1 MTAPTV
7 HAGPVL
13 WDTGA
18 IEAQLRARYPRVL
31 LWWSNLNGSWM
42 AMVLRPTSHPVGDEL
57 LEATTPA
64 ELEQRLAA
72 AGVRP
77 VHHPPQS
84 PTVPGAGGMVADIW
98 SRPLPPLPSPPPQ
111 RVAPVPPPPERPEQP
126 ERPGP
131 PKRPER
137 PRRRRWLA
145 RLLDRLTYTGED
157 WDW

>member
-1 MTAPTV
+1 MTAATV
-7 HAGPVL
+7 HAVPVK
-13 WDTGA
+13 WDTAA
-18 IEAQLRARYPRVL
+18 IEAQLHARYPRVL
-31 LWWSNLNGSWM
+31 LWWSNLNASWM

-57 LEATTPA
+57 LEAATPA

-77 VHHPPQS
+77 IHPPQS
-84 PTVPGAGGMVADIW
+84 PPVPGTGGMVAGIW
-98 SRPLPPLPSPPPQ
+98 SPPTPPPQPQ
-111 RVAPVPPPPERPEQP
+111 RVAPLPPRRERPERP

-137 PRRRRWLA
+137 PRRRGWLA
-145 RLLDRLTYTGED
+145 RLLDRFTYTGED